1 MIGSTIKKL
10 LPAFIPIA
18 WQLANQLKRNLN
30 HNNDIRKFDKTEDKL
45 ETIEN
50 LIVRL
55 EKKALGNRE
64 EVRKATTAIQIWLAI
79 NSALLIAIFIKL
91 FFL

>member
-1 MIGSTIKKL
+1 MKKL

-18 WQLANQLKRNLN
+18 WQFANHLKRNLN
-30 HNNDIRKFDKTEDKL
+30 HNNDIRKFDKTGDKL

-64 EVRKATTAIQIWLAI
+64 EVRKANARLQIWLAI
-79 NSALLIAIFIKL
+79 NSSLLIAIVIKL